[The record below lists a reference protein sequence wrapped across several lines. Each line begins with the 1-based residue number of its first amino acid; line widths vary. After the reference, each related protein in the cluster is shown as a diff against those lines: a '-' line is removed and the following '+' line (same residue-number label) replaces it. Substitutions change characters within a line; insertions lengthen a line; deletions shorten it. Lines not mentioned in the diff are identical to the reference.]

1 MYVEQPCAA
10 NIIGPMSRRR
20 IDMEGLLHEKT
31 GLELGNGDG
40 DLRFRGV
47 QPGLRMSQCDIQE
60 AVSAI
65 VNEFKKSG

>member
-20 IDMEGLLHEKT
+20 IDMEGLLHEKA
-31 GLELGNGDG
+31 GLELGDGDG